1 MKSIKVLSFIF
12 ILALYTAAPVVF
24 AQATGGVPDGISAA
38 IKAGNSRE
46 FARYFN
52 TNIELVLPNTE
63 DVYSKTQ
70 AELIIKDFF
79 SKNTP
84 SNFVILHQGG
94 KETSRYAIG
103 TLTTNTGVFRVYFLL
118 KISDGE
124 ALIHQLRIEKE
135 EA

>member
-12 ILALYTAAPVVF
+12 ILALFTAAPVVL

-46 FARYFN
+46 FARFFN

-70 AELIIKDFF
+70 AELILKDFF
-79 SKNTP
+79 SKNAP

-118 KISDGE
+118 KISGGE

-135 EA
+135 ES

>member
-1 MKSIKVLSFIF
+1 MKNLKNLIF
-12 ILALYTAAPVVF
+12 LFLLVAIFSSPAII
-24 AQATGGVPDGISAA
+24 AQTSGGIPEGISAT

-46 FARYFN
+46 FSRFFN

-79 SKNTP
+79 VKNPPT
-84 SNFVILHQGG
+84 NFVILHQGG

-103 TLTTNTGVFRVYFLL
+103 TLTTTKGVFRVYFLL
-118 KISDGE
+118 KIKDSE

-135 EA
+135 EE

>member
-1 MKSIKVLSFIF
+1 MKNIKSLTLLLLLVLFGTMLNSS
-12 ILALYTAAPVVF
+12 
-24 AQATGGVPDGISAA
+24 AQSSGGVPDGLAAA

-46 FARYFN
+46 LSRFFN

-79 SKNTP
+79 QKNQP
-84 SNFVILHQGG
+84 ANFIILHQGG

-103 TLTTNTGVFRVYFLL
+103 TLTTEKGVFRVYFLL
-118 KISDGE
+118 RIRDGE

-135 EA
+135 DD

>member
-1 MKSIKVLSFIF
+1 MA
-12 ILALYTAAPVVF
+12 ILFASPVN
-24 AQATGGVPDGISAA
+24 AQVSGGVPEGLSAA

-79 SKNTP
+79 TKNTP
-84 SNFVILHQGG
+84 ANFVILHQGG

-118 KISDGE
+118 RIQGGE

-135 EA
+135 DS